1 MILVV
6 VASFL
11 TCDVNA
17 TWITIDNIIYDVAG
31 DTAIVYSGKSCSG
44 AVVIPGSITCN
55 GENYRVTTIGELA
68 FDGCSWLEKVYCK
81 AKTPTNNIG
90 AYSFNLGW
98 RDITLY
104 VPIGSKDAYASANQ
118 WRFFNPIIEMD
129 FSIKGDIDG
138 DESVGVS
145 DVTALIS
152 MILAQ

>member
-1 MILVV
+1 M
-6 VASFL
+6 ASFL

-17 TWITIDNIIYDVAG
+17 TWITIDNFIYDVAG

-44 AVVIPGSITCN
+44 A
-55 GENYRVTTIGELA
+55 
-68 FDGCSWLEKVYCK
+68 
-81 AKTPTNNIG
+81 
-90 AYSFNLGW
+90 SFNLGW